1 MTVPIPTTNSSG
13 DGTMVK
19 DDEPLVITATVHCA
33 VRHRRD
39 CEGVQVNDEALFS
52 IGFALGFTGAFSLVL
67 CIGHVLLRDWLDGP
81 TVGGK

>member
-1 MTVPIPTTNSSG
+1 
-13 DGTMVK
+13 
-19 DDEPLVITATVHCA
+19 
-33 VRHRRD
+33 
-39 CEGVQVNDEALFS
+39 VNDEALFS